1 MTLNT
6 TRKFLRY
13 IVASTSLLFFI
24 TSAKADEPSDIELQV
39 WQPFVEAW
47 KNMDA
52 EKLLSLHTNDVVR
65 VMEREQSIS
74 SGSDYLDEL
83 ERMIKMMHKQGVT
96 SDIELRFSGI
106 VTEQNLSWQH
116 GIYRAKMHHP
126 VKGEMLGYAAFSVL
140 LEKDGDTWKIKFD
153 HDTPSTEA
161 AFIQLSGS
169 KLTD

>member
-83 ERMIKMMHKQGVT
+83 ERMIKMMHKQG
-96 SDIELRFSGI
+96 SDLCGGR
-106 VTEQNLSWQH
+106 
-116 GIYRAKMHHP
+116 
-126 VKGEMLGYAAFSVL
+126 SV
-140 LEKDGDTWKIKFD
+140 
-153 HDTPSTEA
+153 
-161 AFIQLSGS
+161 
-169 KLTD
+169 